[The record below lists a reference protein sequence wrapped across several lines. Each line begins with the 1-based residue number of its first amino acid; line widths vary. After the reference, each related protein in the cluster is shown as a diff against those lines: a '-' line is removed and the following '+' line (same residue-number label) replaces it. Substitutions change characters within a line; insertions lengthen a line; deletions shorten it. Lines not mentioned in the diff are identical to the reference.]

1 MNADAATTSLIIFA
15 NVGPDRTQEGI
26 NLFNKLLEN
35 GSEKIQDDS
44 YSLMI
49 FILKSLNSF
58 QVASFTRQLTEEI
71 VSNHRK
77 ALRLAIEVSEE

>member
-1 MNADAATTSLIIFA
+1 MKANASTTSLVLLSG
-15 NVGPDRTQEGI
+15 VGHDRTQEGI

-58 QVASFTRQLTEEI
+58 QLASFTRQLTEEI

>member
-1 MNADAATTSLIIFA
+1 MKANASSTSLFLLGS
-15 NVGPDRTQEGI
+15 VGHDRTQEGI
-26 NLFNKLLEN
+26 SLFNKLLEN
-35 GSEKIQDDS
+35 GTEKIKDDP
-44 YSLMI
+44 YKLMI
-49 FILKSLNSF
+49 SILQNLNSF